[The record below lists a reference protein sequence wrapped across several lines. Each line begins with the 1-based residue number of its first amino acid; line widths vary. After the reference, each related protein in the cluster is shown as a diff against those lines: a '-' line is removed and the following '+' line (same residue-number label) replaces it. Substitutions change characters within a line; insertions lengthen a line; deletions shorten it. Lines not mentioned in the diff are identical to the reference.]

1 MKSLVEELLEYFNN
15 TPEEVLKK
23 DWEEIHSEYG
33 YGLEV
38 QKFIEE
44 SKKLLFNNVT
54 IVSKIKVEPSI
65 SDEFGKDINLAMAA

>member
-1 MKSLVEELLEYFNN
+1 MVI
-15 TPEEVLKK
+15 LKN

-44 SKKLLFNNVT
+44 SKKLQ
-54 IVSKIKVEPSI
+54 
-65 SDEFGKDINLAMAA
+65 

>member
-15 TPEEVLKK
+15 TPEEALKK

-44 SKKLLFNNVT
+44 SRKFLFNNVT
-54 IVSKIKVEPSI
+54 IVSKIKVKSSI